1 MMPHVDRALTVAT
14 VVALAALGLPATGH
28 AQDDAASSTEGALF
42 LLLPVGA
49 MGVSLGHAVTAIEG
63 AESVWWNPAG
73 LGRIDEGRVLLL
85 RGEDV
90 AGESTALSALF
101 PKEGVGVLGVSYQL
115 TDLGELEYRDSQG
128 TFLGTISFRNHLAVL
143 SAAAEVVPSLSLG
156 LNLKLI
162 QQRVSCRGQCDD
174 AGVTSTTY
182 ALDVGGQW
190 SDVFGLP
197 LRLGAMVAHAGP
209 RVQVINEGQADPL
222 PTRVRVGAAYDVLRH
237 VIEEDEV
244 RALLILE
251 LEDRWRD
258 PGGPAKYVGV
268 EVGAGVEQSL
278 AVRAGYVFGA
288 DLQVDGAGV
297 GVALRYDRFEL
308 GIGKSLASSSL
319 TGDTEPAHL
328 TLGVVF

>member
-1 MMPHVDRALTVAT
+1 MTTRLCRGLLLALL
-14 VVALAALGLPATGH
+14 LAPGGPASLV
-28 AQDDAASSTEGALF
+28 AQDETATPSTEGALF

-49 MGVSLGHAVTAIEG
+49 MGVSLGHAVTALDG
-63 AESVWWNPAG
+63 PESVWWNPAG
-73 LGRIDEGRVLLL
+73 LGGLEEGRVLLL
-85 RGEDV
+85 RGEDI
-90 AGESTALSALF
+90 AGESTALTALF
-101 PKEGVGVLGVSYQL
+101 PRAGVGVLGVSYQL
-115 TDLGELEYRDSQG
+115 TDLGELEYRDNQG
-128 TFLGTISFRNHLAVL
+128 NFLGTISFRNHLGVL
-143 SAAAEVVPSLSLG
+143 SAAAEVVPTVALG

-182 ALDVGGQW
+182 ALDVGAQW
-190 SDVFGLP
+190 QEVLGLP

-222 PTRVRVGAAYDVLRH
+222 PTRIRLGAAYDVLRH
-237 VIEEDEV
+237 VVEDDEV
-244 RALLILE
+244 HALLVIE

-258 PGGPAKYVGV
+258 PGAPATYVGV
-268 EVGAGVEQSL
+268 EVGAGLEQSL

-308 GIGKSLASSSL
+308 GIGKSLASSTL
-319 TGDTEPAHL
+319 MGETEPVHL
-328 TLGVVF
+328 TLGFVF